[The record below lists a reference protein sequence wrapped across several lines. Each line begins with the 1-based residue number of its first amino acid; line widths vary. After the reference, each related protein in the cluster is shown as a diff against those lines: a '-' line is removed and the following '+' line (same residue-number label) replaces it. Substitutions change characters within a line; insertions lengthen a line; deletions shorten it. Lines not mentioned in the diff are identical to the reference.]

1 MLLVA
6 AVGFVLPADFLN
18 GHGIY
23 ARAGSHGYFVWYRGQ
38 KVWFNISGTVVIGY
52 TLACVPAVDTAWGEV
67 MKFAQPAVLMFSGL
81 MLASSVAYAQNAD
94 NQNAVNPEAS
104 AAQATREAEG
114 KKQAD
119 NGAREKLLR
128 DADALI
134 KSGKPADA
142 YTLLEPLEFERSG
155 EVRFDYLLGVAAL
168 DSGKPDKATFAF
180 ERVLAVDPNYA
191 GARLDMARAYYQL
204 GDLLRARTEFETTLK
219 QNPPEAARVTIR
231 KYLDAIAAQDPAK
244 QTRIS
249 GYVEGTVGRDNN
261 VNNATDQS
269 QFNILYQGNNIPATL
284 APTNLKTADNYYGV
298 AAGSELVHRLNT
310 SWGLYAGADLH
321 QRGYNTQTGFDSL
334 GLNGRAGLMFGKE
347 ANRVRAGVLAGAY
360 TLGNS
365 RNRNTAGLD
374 AEWAHVL
381 SPGNQL
387 NLFGQY
393 VQYRFA
399 QIAMQANDFNQ
410 QAMGAGWLHVLADG
424 KSTLS
429 GSLYYGTEKDVST
442 IITPATPNGGRTD
455 GAKRFSG
462 LRVGGQAAYNDRT
475 VLFISAGGQAGNYSN
490 TNPFFLLQR
499 ADRLFDLT
507 LGANWHWDKS
517 WTVRPQ
523 LTYAR
528 NNSNIVIYSY
538 TRTDVSLTLRRDF
551 R

>member
-1 MLLVA
+1 
-6 AVGFVLPADFLN
+6 
-18 GHGIY
+18 
-23 ARAGSHGYFVWYRGQ
+23 
-38 KVWFNISGTVVIGY
+38 
-52 TLACVPAVDTAWGEV
+52 
-67 MKFAQPAVLMFSGL
+67 MKFAQPAVLLFSGL
-81 MLASSVAYAQNAD
+81 ISASSGAYAQQAG
-94 NQNAVNPEAS
+94 NQNAGNPEAS
-104 AAQATREAEG
+104 AAQAARETGG
-114 KKQAD
+114 KQQAD
-119 NGAREKLLR
+119 SGAREKTLR

-134 KSGKPADA
+134 KGGNSAEA
-142 YTLLEPLEFERSG
+142 YNLLEPFEFERSG

-180 ERVLAVDPNYA
+180 ERVLAADPNYA

-204 GDLLRARTEFETTLK
+204 GDLLRARNEFETTLK
-219 QNPPEAARVTIR
+219 QNPSEAARVTIQ

-249 GYVEGTVGRDNN
+249 GYAEGTVGRDNN
-261 VNNATDQS
+261 VNNSTDLS
-269 QFNILYQGNNIPATL
+269 QISIPAFPGSIATL
-284 APTNLKTADNYYGV
+284 NPTNLKTADNYYGI
-298 AAGSELVHRLNT
+298 AAGGELVHRLN
-310 SWGLYAGADLH
+310 SNWGLYAGADMH
-321 QRGYNTQTGFDSL
+321 QRGYNTQSGFDSL
-334 GLNGRAGLMFGKE
+334 GLGGRAGLMFGKE

-360 TLGNS
+360 TLDNS
-365 RNRNTAGLD
+365 LNRNTAGLN
-374 AEWAHVL
+374 AEWAHAL

-399 QIAMQANDFNQ
+399 QAAMQVNDFNQ
-410 QAMGAGWLHVLADG
+410 QAIGAGWLHVLADG

-442 IITPATPNGGRTD
+442 IITPFTPNGGRTD

-462 LRVGGQAAYNDRT
+462 LRIGGQAACSDRT
-475 VLFISAGGQAGNYSN
+475 VLFVVAGGQAGNYSN
-490 TNPFFLLQR
+490 TNPYFLVQR

-507 LGANWHWDKS
+507 LGANWHWDKL

-523 LTYAR
+523 LVYAR

-538 TRTDVSLTLRRDF
+538 TRADVSLTLRRDF

>member
-1 MLLVA
+1 M
-6 AVGFVLPADFLN
+6 
-18 GHGIY
+18 
-23 ARAGSHGYFVWYRGQ
+23 Q
-38 KVWFNISGTVVIGY
+38 
-52 TLACVPAVDTAWGEV
+52 
-67 MKFAQPAVLMFSGL
+67 FAQPAVLMFSGL
-81 MLASSVAYAQNAD
+81 MLASSGVYAQKD
-94 NQNAVNPEAS
+94 GNQNVGNPEAS
-104 AAQATREAEG
+104 AAQAAREIEG

-119 NGAREKLLR
+119 NDAQEKTLLN
-128 DADALI
+128 ADALI
-134 KSGKPADA
+134 KSGNPAEA
-142 YTLLEPLEFERSG
+142 YNLLEPLEFELSG
-155 EVRFDYLLGVAAL
+155 KVRFDYLLGVAAL

-180 ERVLAVDPNYA
+180 ERVLAVNPNFA

-204 GDLLRARTEFETTLK
+204 GDLLRAKTEFETTLK

-261 VNNATDQS
+261 VNNSTDLS
-269 QFNILYQGNNIPATL
+269 QISIPAFPGSIATL
-284 APTNLKTADNYYGV
+284 NPTNLKTADNYYGV
-298 AAGSELVHRLNT
+298 AAGSEAVHSLDNN
-310 SWGLYAGADLH
+310 WGLYAGADLH
-321 QRGYNTQTGFDSL
+321 QRGYNTQTGFNSVDLS
-334 GLNGRAGLMFGKE
+334 GRAGLMFGAE
-347 ANRVRAGVLAGAY
+347 ANRLRAGMRAEVN

-365 RNRNTAGLD
+365 RNLDAAGLD

-381 SPGNQL
+381 SPSNQL

-399 QIAMQANDFNQ
+399 QAEMQVNDFNQ

-429 GSLYYGTEKDVST
+429 GSLYYGTEEDIST

-455 GAKRFSG
+455 GAKHFSG
-462 LRVGGQAAYNDRT
+462 LRASSQAACNDRT
-475 VLFISAGGQAGNYSN
+475 VLFVIADGQAGNYSN
-490 TNPFFLLQR
+490 TNPYFLIQR
-499 ADRLFDLT
+499 TDRLFDLT
-507 LGANWHWDKS
+507 LGANWHWNKL

-523 LTYAR
+523 LTYAH